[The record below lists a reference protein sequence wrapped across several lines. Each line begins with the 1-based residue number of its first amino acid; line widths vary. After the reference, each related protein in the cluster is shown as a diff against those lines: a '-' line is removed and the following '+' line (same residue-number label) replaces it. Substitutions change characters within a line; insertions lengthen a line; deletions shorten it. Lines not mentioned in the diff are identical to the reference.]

1 MEDNVHADNIDYF
14 VPHFFLESTLQ
25 VISAYADYSCY
36 RPVEAY
42 RLA

>member
-1 MEDNVHADNIDYF
+1 MEDNVHADNIDYS
-14 VPHFFLESTLQ
+14 VPQSFFESTLQ

-36 RPVEAY
+36 RPVVAY